1 MVVGERPHTVKI
13 PSVTGNMTVKGGWS
27 LMRVVLNEGFYCIA
41 INTMNFFFTINKIN
55 FFNRDFKKNFN

>member
-27 LMRVVLNEGFYCIA
+27 LMRVVLNEGFYCTVDKDMGRGFSQRCVIPLL
-41 INTMNFFFTINKIN
+41 
-55 FFNRDFKKNFN
+55 

>member
-27 LMRVVLNEGFYCIA
+27 LMRVVLNEGFYCTSVVENCKGIGV
-41 INTMNFFFTINKIN
+41 
-55 FFNRDFKKNFN
+55 